1 MGVRKGSERRVILV
15 GYGLFVACLWTVCS
29 LWAWT
34 ERELTMAA
42 AERHV
47 AEVTTAVGEQ
57 TQGWMRLVKVSL
69 RMADLWIS
77 EHRGQDPATSR
88 GFRQLVQTTRDATHG
103 LVDLRLVTRSGGLR
117 YVGDGT
123 DFPQADV
130 SDREY
135 FQAQHD
141 PARRGFHLGSPVKSR
156 VTGRWGIPV
165 SIPVSDARSDIGVLF
180 AALELDRIGALHER
194 ERLKPGGSIAL
205 LRDDGIFLSRVP
217 FDESFMQA
225 SLADSP
231 LFRERVLVEEHGVF
245 LSDGRMLD
253 GVERLV
259 GFARLEEFGLSVVVA
274 AKTSDIL
281 APWHRLA
288 LVISAIAGAA
298 TALGALLLRR
308 LLRALRQSDEA
319 KALLARQAN
328 IDGLT
333 GLLNHRAF
341 LDAARQELLRI
352 ETGGCGP
359 ALLMM
364 DLDHFKDVNDTQGH
378 QAGDAALR
386 ELGHVLRRILR
397 SRDLAGRVGGEEFCV
412 LLPETS
418 LPQAAEVAERLRREF
433 TAASERVD
441 GLARRVT
448 LSVGVTEWQDCDLG
462 LEDMLL
468 RADQALYRAKNS
480 GRDRVEKA

>member
-1 MGVRKGSERRVILV
+1 MGLRKSGERKAILV
-15 GYGLFVACLWTVCS
+15 GFGLSMISLWTVCA

-34 ERELTMAA
+34 ERELTLRA
-42 AERHV
+42 AERHI

-57 TQGWMRLVKVSL
+57 TQGWMRLAKVSL
-69 RMADLWIS
+69 GVAAHWIS
-77 EHRGQDPATSR
+77 EHPGVDPASSR
-88 GFRQLVQTTRDATHG
+88 GFQELVQTTRDATRG
-103 LVDLRLVTRSGGLR
+103 LVDIRMVTRSGNLR
-117 YVGDGT
+117 YVGDSPG
-123 DFPQADV
+123 QLKADV

-135 FQAQHD
+135 FQAQQD
-141 PARRGFHLGSPVKSR
+141 PARSGFHLGSPVKSR

-165 SIPVSDARSDIGVLF
+165 SIPVNDPRSDIGVLF
-180 AALELDRIGALHER
+180 VALELDRIGALHER

-231 LFRERVLVEEHGVF
+231 LFQERLLSEEHGLF
-245 LSDGRMLD
+245 ISDGQRLD

-259 GFARLEEFGLSVVVA
+259 GFARLEEFGLSVVVG
-274 AKTSDIL
+274 AKLADIM
-281 APWHRLA
+281 APWRRQA
-288 LVISAIAGAA
+288 LVIVGIAGAT
-298 TALGALLLRR
+298 TALGGVLLMR
-308 LLRALRQSDEA
+308 LLRALRQSDEV

-341 LDAARQELLRI
+341 LEAARLEFDRC
-352 ETGGCGP
+352 ENGGRGP

-364 DLDHFKDVNDTQGH
+364 DLDHFKDVNDTLGH
-378 QAGDAALR
+378 QAGDAALC
-386 ELGHVLRRILR
+386 ELGRVLVRILR

-418 LPQAAEVAERLRREF
+418 KAQAMEVAERLRREF
-433 TAASERVD
+433 SAATRLAEGVERS
-441 GLARRVT
+441 LT
-448 LSVGVTEWQDCDLG
+448 LSVGVTEWRSADQG
-462 LEDMLL
+462 LEEMLL
-468 RADQALYRAKNS
+468 RADQALYRAKNN
-480 GRDRVEKA
+480 GRDRVEQA